1 MKQTAV
7 EWLGNEL
14 DIILPEMYPSEWDK
28 FEIAIQQAKE
38 MEKEQIR
45 TILLAYNEER
55 NDRTD
60 GAENYWEPY
69 EVDDFLE
76 EYNETFKANEK

>member
-7 EWLGNEL
+7 EWLIKEYSKYVDDSNVPFKVIE
-14 DIILPEMYPSEWDK
+14 
-28 FEIAIQQAKE
+28 QAKE

>member
-7 EWLGNEL
+7 EFLMEKL
-14 DIILPEMYPSEWDK
+14 FDPSTMVQEQIQW
-28 FEIAIQQAKE
+28 FEQAKE

-60 GAENYWEPY
+60 GSENYWEPY

-76 EYNETFKANEK
+76 EYNKTFNINEK